1 MKRTIWSIVLAL
13 LAMCCLNVVTAQEV
27 GNVLTNE
34 DISTLTAGD
43 VSYQVIVQKIRAS
56 ETDFDTTAE
65 ALVLL
70 SQAGT
75 DDFVLVEMI
84 QTGATEDRCADDSAA
99 D

>member
-75 DDFVLVEMI
+75 NEQVLLAIVHADAI
-84 QTGATEDRCADDSAA
+84 DDRCADDSAS